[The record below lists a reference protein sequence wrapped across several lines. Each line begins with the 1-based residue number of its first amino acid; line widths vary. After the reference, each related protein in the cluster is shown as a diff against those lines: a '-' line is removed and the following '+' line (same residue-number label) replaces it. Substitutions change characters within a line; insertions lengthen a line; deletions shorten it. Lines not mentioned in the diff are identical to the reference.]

1 MNYSKTNS
9 SKLLTLIGENM
20 QTIKLEI
27 EDSKVDIVLN
37 IIQNLKD
44 NIITKYEIVSEIK
57 EHQDFINISE
67 KSLEKI
73 WDNQEDSIYD
83 KFLKVWCISKL
94 GRLEEEDSKKLEKMI
109 EVMC

>member
-1 MNYSKTNS
+1 MH
-9 SKLLTLIGENM
+9 
-20 QTIKLEI
+20 TIKLEI

-57 EHQDFINISE
+57 ENQDFINISE

-83 KFLKVWCISKL
+83 KFLKV
-94 GRLEEEDSKKLEKMI
+94 
-109 EVMC
+109 

>member
-1 MNYSKTNS
+1 
-9 SKLLTLIGENM
+9 M

-57 EHQDFINISE
+57 EHKDFVNISE

-73 WDNQEDSIYD
+73 WDNQEDSTYD
-83 KFLKVWCISKL
+83 KFRENIKITN
-94 GRLEEEDSKKLEKMI
+94 KKFRP
-109 EVMC
+109 